1 MRDQC
6 SKGMLINS
14 MKIPL
19 YLVSV
24 VPLLFSWV
32 NSEFSRLPVFG
43 LSMIFVLFSQFL
55 MNAEMDR
62 LDKNYGRRGIR
73 CGSIMPVGPCLFDCL
88 DLKSIRKAEIV
99 SLMIVGFTS
108 ALVIIITKLIF
119 LIIIGLFAII
129 LMFAYLY
136 PPVELYMR
144 GIGEI
149 STFFDFGPLLLLGS
163 YYAFTGSIAY
173 SLIPLS
179 IGFGLIASAIRYS
192 HHIIEEPA
200 KSIRKRAYAPLF
212 FTMIVISAIIISWP
226 LSLSHIILIV
236 LSFFVG
242 LLPLKIKDNQRV
254 SAIAI
259 AFLVIFSILA
269 L

>member
-1 MRDQC
+1 
-6 SKGMLINS
+6 
-14 MKIPL
+14 
-19 YLVSV
+19 
-24 VPLLFSWV
+24 
-32 NSEFSRLPVFG
+32 
-43 LSMIFVLFSQFL
+43 
-55 MNAEMDR
+55 
-62 LDKNYGRRGIR
+62 
-73 CGSIMPVGPCLFDCL
+73 
-88 DLKSIRKAEIV
+88 
-99 SLMIVGFTS
+99 MIVGFTS